1 MSSAENDNLLG
12 PRLRI
17 ALRDGSVRRAAQ
29 ETGRELESEQDD
41 SVISIARVLGDID
54 QAEGRADLETRM
66 GQIEEQVEKLSA
78 RPGESDQAIEAKIHI
93 LRTTIESALEAIVV
107 PKSQESVTP
116 PALPTADA
124 LEELRKEFDAKLQAA
139 RSDMSFEVLQ
149 IQREL
154 EEGRTTA
161 GVSIDTQTIL
171 DEFEDRLYASE
182 QRNSNAAVYLEEMI
196 NAQRDRIDQLKTLQA
211 EFVERMS
218 KEFTSFMRTL
228 AAPE

>member
-1 MSSAENDNLLG
+1 
-12 PRLRI
+12 
-17 ALRDGSVRRAAQ
+17 
-29 ETGRELESEQDD
+29 
-41 SVISIARVLGDID
+41 
-54 QAEGRADLETRM
+54 M
-66 GQIEEQVEKLSA
+66 GQLEEQVERLSA

-107 PKSQESVTP
+107 PKPEEPVTP
-116 PALPTADA
+116 VAPPSADA
-124 LEELRKEFDAKLQAA
+124 LEDLRKEFDAKLQAA
-139 RSDMSFEVLQ
+139 RSDISFEVLQ
-149 IQREL
+149 IQKDL
-154 EEGRTTA
+154 EESRSTA

-218 KEFTSFMRTL
+218 KEFAGFMRTL

>member
-17 ALRDGSVRRAAQ
+17 ALRDGYVRRAAQ
-29 ETGRELESEQDD
+29 ETERELESEQNR
-41 SVISIARVLGDID
+41 SVISIAQVLGDID
-54 QAEGRADLETRM
+54 QAGGRADLETRM
-66 GQIEEQVEKLSA
+66 GQLEEQVERLSA

-107 PKSQESVTP
+107 PKPEEPVTP
-116 PALPTADA
+116 VIPPSADA
-124 LEELRKEFDAKLQAA
+124 LEDLRKEFDAKLQAA
-139 RSDMSFEVLQ
+139 RSDISFEVLQ
-149 IQREL
+149 IQKDL
-154 EEGRTTA
+154 EESRSTA

-218 KEFTSFMRTL
+218 KEFAGFMRTL